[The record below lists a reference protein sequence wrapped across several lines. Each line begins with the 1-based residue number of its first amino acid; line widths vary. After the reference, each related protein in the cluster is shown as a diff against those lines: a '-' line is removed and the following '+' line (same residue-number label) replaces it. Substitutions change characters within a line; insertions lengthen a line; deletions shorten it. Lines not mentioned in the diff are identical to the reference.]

1 MKCIYLKPNKEFDTS
16 KDSFDIKSFKHCD
29 YTELLK
35 SLVFLRNKILEDF
48 EYQIERKDY
57 KYEFSISNGSLF
69 LDVWKDEK
77 KDFLGFYLPFLGYK
91 KDFIYS
97 SILSSPVLDYVHKEI
112 GMELSQT
119 LLISNFMI
127 DKYLH
132 SYSTGIDIKEFALK
146 YFILCNT
153 LNKNM
158 DLFNKANPSELCLDL
173 FFPNIH
179 ITEFSPM
186 YNFIVYIAKI
196 SNNEVV
202 LFIENG
208 KNPAE
213 FVLLKYDETNKYE
226 KFVLDAIIKLESNKS
241 IFGFT
246 DNRYIIWN
254 GQYTGGIC
262 LDDRYLKMTTF
273 NGSIY
278 IHVLSDSKWKT
289 YIFDQESFGYKVQN
303 DNPYDYSF
311 ILYDKSN
318 SCVINCGIEIFKKS
332 LKEINYEKGLPSC
345 K

>member
-1 MKCIYLKPNKEFDTS
+1 MERRKE
-16 KDSFDIKSFKHCD
+16 
-29 YTELLK
+29 
-35 SLVFLRNKILEDF
+35 
-48 EYQIERKDY
+48 
-57 KYEFSISNGSLF
+57 G
-69 LDVWKDEK
+69 
-77 KDFLGFYLPFLGYK
+77 FLGFYLPFLGYK

-186 YNFIVYIAKI
+186 YNFIAYIAKI

-202 LFIENG
+202 LSIENG

-262 LDDRYLKMTTF
+262 LDDGYLKMTTF

-311 ILYDKSN
+311 IFYDKSN

-332 LKEINYEKGLPSC
+332 LKEINYEKCLPSC
-345 K
+345 Q